1 MKILLLGAGLVGQTI
16 ARDLAEQHQVIVLDK
31 DSESVQNLAAFSEH
45 ISGESMDLGDPLN
58 LSQGVLDKVDLVVN
72 ALPGSIGYKALE
84 TVIEAGCNTV
94 DISFF
99 PENALDLDQKAKDK
113 GVTAI
118 VDSGVAPGLDNLLLG
133 YHNEEMTVERF
144 ECLVGGLPVVRT
156 WPFEYKA
163 PFSPN
168 DVIDEYLRP
177 ARLMENGRIVT
188 KAPLTDLEKV
198 NFPGIGTLEA
208 FNTDGLRSLL
218 STMPHIP
225 NMQEKTLRF
234 PGHAELIS
242 ALKTAGFF
250 DMEPIEIK
258 GHPIKPVDLTAV
270 LLKDQWNLAPGEEE
284 FTVMRVTIE
293 GEKEKRREQK
303 VYHLFDRYDPKTGN
317 SSMARTTAYTC
328 TAMVKLLEQGACTE
342 NGIFPPELLGG
353 ELQTNKV
360 LEHLEKRGIHMDF
373 STSTIP

>member
-16 ARDLAEQHQVIVLDK
+16 AKDLAEQHQVIVLDK
-31 DSESVQNLAAFSEH
+31 ADKAVQNLAAFSEY
-45 ISGESMDLGDPLN
+45 ISGESMDLSDPLN
-58 LSQGVLDKVDLVVN
+58 LEGVLDKVDLVVN
-72 ALPGSIGYKALE
+72 ALPGSLGYRVLE
-84 TVIEAGCNTV
+84 TVIEAGRDIV

-99 PENALDLDQKAKDK
+99 PENALDLDQKARDK

-133 YHNEEMTVERF
+133 YHDHKMTVERF
-144 ECLVGGLPVVRT
+144 ECLVGGLPFERT

-163 PFSPN
+163 PFSPD

-177 ARLMENGRIVT
+177 ARLMENGRIVSN
-188 KAPLTDLEKV
+188 APLTDLENV
-198 NFPGIGTLEA
+198 EFPGIGTLEA

-218 STMPHIP
+218 STMSHIP

-242 ALKTAGFF
+242 SLKKAGFF
-250 DMEPIEIK
+250 DKEPVEIK

-270 LLKDQWNLAPGEEE
+270 LLKDQWSLAPGEEE

-293 GEKEKRREQK
+293 GEKEERREQK
-303 VYHLFDRYDPKTGN
+303 VYHLFDRCDANTGN

-328 TAMVKLLEQGACTE
+328 TAMVKLLEQGDWTE

-353 ELQTNKV
+353 EIQTNKV
-360 LEHLEKRGIHMDF
+360 LEHLEERGIQLEF
-373 STSTIP
+373 SASTRP